1 MHEGLSALSRDIQDT
16 QPESAGTANGAAGE
30 GFAGAPPSDR
40 LQAQF
45 RVRIAAA
52 IFGELNAMEIE
63 YAAISGYADYPEV
76 ISSDLD
82 IVVGKAVQS
91 LLSALLQQAAS
102 RCGARLISRLRYHNG
117 QTYIFTLQQDGEVAS
132 LWCDTTAECRDEDR
146 IWVSSEV
153 FLQDRRLDSR
163 NFYKAEPI
171 ALFRYH
177 LIKKVAKGSLS
188 DVQGSE
194 LTNVYCEC
202 SAAADTH
209 LQHIFSEQ
217 SAKLLRAALVSGQW
231 SDVQANLPALR
242 RELYDRTPLASF
254 QLRAMYRLR
263 EATRKLYRV
272 CVPTGICVAIL
283 GPDGSGKS
291 SVIEQYL
298 SALGSAF
305 RNTACFHLRPHLL
318 RGSTAGQTINTDPHG
333 QKPRGVIASTAKLL
347 FLWADYVL
355 GYYFCVRP
363 LLMRSTLVVFD
374 RYYQDLLVDARRFR
388 YGGPRWL
395 ARLVGRLIPMPDL
408 LLVLDAPAD
417 VLQARKQE
425 VPAAESARQAQA
437 YRDVAED
444 TAARGRAVLVDA
456 ARPLDMVVSQC
467 AERTLDFMAKR
478 TARRLRLE

>member
-1 MHEGLSALSRDIQDT
+1 MSRDSQDT
-16 QPESAGTANGAAGE
+16 QPESSGSANGAADE
-30 GFAGAPPSDR
+30 RFAEVPPSNR
-40 LQAQF
+40 LQAQL
-45 RVRIAAA
+45 RVRIATA
-52 IFGELNAMEIE
+52 IFNELNAMEIE
-63 YAAISGYADYPEV
+63 YAAISGYADYPEA

-82 IVVGKAVQS
+82 IVAGKTAKT

-102 RCGARLISRLRYHNG
+102 RSGARLISRLRYHNG
-117 QTYIFTLQQDGEVAS
+117 QTYIFTLQQGGEVAS
-132 LWCDTTAECRDEDR
+132 LWCDTTTECRDEDR
-146 IWVSSEV
+146 IWVSSED

-163 NFYKAEPI
+163 NFFKAEPI
-171 ALFRYH
+171 TLFRYH
-177 LIKKVAKGSLS
+177 LIKKIAKGSLS
-188 DVQGSE
+188 DLQGCE
-194 LTNVYCEC
+194 LSSVYSEC

-209 LQHIFSEQ
+209 LQRIFSEQ

-263 EATRKLYRV
+263 EAVRKLYRV

-291 SVIEQYL
+291 SVIEHYL
-298 SALGSAF
+298 SALGPAF
-305 RNTACFHLRPHLL
+305 RNTACFHLRPRLL
-318 RGSTAGQTINTDPHG
+318 RGSAAGLTINTDPHG
-333 QKPRGVIASTAKLL
+333 QKPRGVLASTAKLL
-347 FLWADYVL
+347 YLWADYAL

-374 RYYQDLLVDARRFR
+374 RYYQDLLVDAQRFR

-437 YRDVAED
+437 YRDVA
-444 TAARGRAVLVDA
+444 AGSSVRGRAVLVDA
-456 ARPLDMVVSQC
+456 ARPLDQVVDQC
-467 AERTLDFMAKR
+467 TDQTLDILAKR
-478 TARRLRLE
+478 TASRLHLD